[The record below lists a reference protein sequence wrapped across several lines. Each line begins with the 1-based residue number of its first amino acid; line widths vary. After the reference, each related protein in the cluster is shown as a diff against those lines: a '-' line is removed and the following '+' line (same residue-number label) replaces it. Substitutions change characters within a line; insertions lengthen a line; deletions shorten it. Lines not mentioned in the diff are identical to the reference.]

1 MQGFGK
7 LLTGVLDAQ
16 RGRVHGFGQRGVLG
30 AAGRVEAGGFMVS
43 GLGLL
48 QCLLK
53 LLLGSVRGCDGGLQ
67 RGRSAQGFGH
77 AGTALFGQTS
87 CCAGGAGGFGR
98 LLTGVL
104 AGGHCAGKF
113 ALGRL
118 QLRAQRRE
126 LGCGGA
132 CGFQLTAQDC
142 G

>member
-1 MQGFGK
+1 M
-7 LLTGVLDAQ
+7 
-16 RGRVHGFGQRGVLG
+16 RVGIEQI
-30 AAGRVEAGGFMVS
+30 GRVEAGGFMVS

-48 QCLLK
+48 QCLLE
-53 LLLGSVRGCDGGLQ
+53 LLVGGVRRRDRILQ
-67 RGRSAQGFGH
+67 RSRGAQGFGH
-77 AGTALFGQTS
+77 AGTALFGQAS